1 MVAEHV
7 DDSWQQLLANMFMQ
21 VVNQARGI
29 TIKAFQELQ
38 LQLPLLLVTTFYFLA
53 R

>member
-7 DDSWQQLLANMFMQ
+7 DDSWQQLLANMFMH

-29 TIKAFQELQ
+29 TIKPFQELQ
-38 LQLPLLLVTTFYFLA
+38 L
-53 R
+53 